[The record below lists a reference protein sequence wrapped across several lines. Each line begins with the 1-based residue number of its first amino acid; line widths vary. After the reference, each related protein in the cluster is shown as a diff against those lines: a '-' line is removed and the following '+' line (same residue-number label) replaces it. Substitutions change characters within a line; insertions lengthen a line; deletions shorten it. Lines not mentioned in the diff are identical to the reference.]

1 MYSVKQDDFV
11 VCVRGLARHLVLPI
25 LEIWREDSE
34 LQRDPG
40 VFFCVF
46 CPSVWLLKPQTL

>member
-11 VCVRGLARHLVLPI
+11 VCVRGLARHLVLPV

-40 VFFCVF
+40 VFFVC
-46 CPSVWLLKPQTL
+46 SVPVCGC

>member
-34 LQRDPG
+34 LHRDPG

-46 CPSVWLLKPQTL
+46 CPSLWLLKPQTL